1 VKSCFWEVVR
11 GGEWFGFVNSRF
23 RVYGNVQ
30 GYGIAELGFVMD
42 GSDRLW
48 NWVVESGS
56 VIVET

>member
-1 VKSCFWEVVR
+1 VR